1 MERPATFVRNP
12 LDSLRGRGKCRRITP
27 TQKRQ
32 LAPPVGTPKKLII
45 VISEPP
51 TREDGTQD
59 HIGESQPGGTQGTS
73 QPGGTQGATGESLL
87 CARG

>member
-32 LAPPVGTPKKLII
+32 LAPPVATPKKLLI
-45 VISEPP
+45 VISEAPI
-51 TREDGTQD
+51 REDVAQNHDGGGGSNVGERGT
-59 HIGESQPGGTQGTS
+59 
-73 QPGGTQGATGESLL
+73 
-87 CARG
+87 